1 MVKLIVEAIPP
12 VYLCCDALITAS
24 DVASASRFQNDR
36 RRREHLAWRRV
47 VRNELGR
54 GVVIEYNEV
63 GAPVVDIPNTYI
75 SVAHGGERVA
85 VTIADEPVGVDIE
98 SLDRNYER
106 VKSRFMSPAEEA
118 LSEME
123 EWPAMVW
130 TAKEAIYKLYG
141 RREVDLTEDIRITA
155 FDAQHMLLTAEV
167 RDTKGIVVEANI
179 MENSVAVATATYK
192 QRINVINTK

>member
-1 MVKLIVEAIPP
+1 MVKLIVEAVPP
-12 VYLCCDALITAS
+12 VYLCCDTLITAS
-24 DVASASRFQNDR
+24 DVASASRFQNDK

-54 GVVIEYNEV
+54 GVVIDYNEV
-63 GAPVVDIPNTYI
+63 GAPIVDIPNTYI

-85 VTIADEPVGVDIE
+85 VAIADERVGVDIE
-98 SLDRNYER
+98 NLDRNYER

-118 LSEME
+118 LSSME

-141 RREVDLTEDIRITA
+141 KREVDLTEDIHIIGLNTET
-155 FDAQHMLLTAEV
+155 MTLSAEV
-167 RDTKGIVVEANI
+167 RDTKGIVIEVRI
-179 MENSVAVATATYK
+179 IENSVVVATATYK
-192 QRINVINTK
+192 

>member
-12 VYLCCDALITAS
+12 VYLCCDTLITAS

-47 VRNELGR
+47 VRSELGR
-54 GVVIEYNEV
+54 GVVIDYNEV
-63 GAPVVDIPNTYI
+63 GAPVVDVPNTHI

-85 VTIADEPVGVDIE
+85 VAIADEPVGVDIE
-98 SLDRNYER
+98 SLDRNYVR
-106 VKSRFMSPAEEA
+106 VKSRFMSAAEET

-123 EWPAMVW
+123 EWPAVVW

-141 RREVDLTEDIRITA
+141 QREVDLTEDIRIMA
-155 FDAQHMLLTAEV
+155 FDAERMQLNAAV
-167 RDTKGIVVEANI
+167 RERADIVVEAQI
-179 MENSVAVATATYK
+179 IENSVVVSVATYK
-192 QRINVINTK
+192 

>member
-1 MVKLIVEAIPP
+1 MVKLIVEAVPP
-12 VYLCCDALITAS
+12 VYLCCDTLITAS
-24 DVASASRFQNDR
+24 DVASASRFQNDK

-54 GVVIEYNEV
+54 GVVIDYNEV
-63 GAPVVDIPNTYI
+63 GAPIVDIPNTHI

-85 VTIADEPVGVDIE
+85 VAIADEPVGVDIE
-98 SLDRNYER
+98 SLDRNYEK

-118 LSEME
+118 LSDME

-141 RREVDLTEDIRITA
+141 KREVDLTEDIHIIGLNTET
-155 FDAQHMLLTAEV
+155 MTLSAEV
-167 RDTKGIVVEANI
+167 RDTKGIVVEVRIIDN
-179 MENSVAVATATYK
+179 NVVVATATYK
-192 QRINVINTK
+192 